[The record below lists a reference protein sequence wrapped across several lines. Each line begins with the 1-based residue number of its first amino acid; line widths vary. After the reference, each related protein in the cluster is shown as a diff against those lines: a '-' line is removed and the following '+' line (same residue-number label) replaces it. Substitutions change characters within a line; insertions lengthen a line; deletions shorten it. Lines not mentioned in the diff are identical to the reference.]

1 MDIYKSLLDEDDEG
15 NRRIKREADLN
26 LSGEE
31 QKKIDQSDVIITFE
45 SISKCLISAP
55 KKKKCIILTMKLN

>member
-1 MDIYKSLLDEDDEG
+1 MDIYKSLLDQDDAG
-15 NRRIKREADLN
+15 NRRIKREADLS

-45 SISKCLISAP
+45 SISKCLY
-55 KKKKCIILTMKLN
+55 N